1 MAPPSTE
8 GVTLSGLRI
17 GARLEA
23 DSILE
28 KSVPATDAEGSHR
41 PNLSGKRTETTTF
54 TPAMDDVDAVPFCE
68 SCITLAF
75 LFLAIFRF
83 SFHFRGIY

>member
-8 GVTLSGLRI
+8 GVTLSGPRI

-28 KSVPATDAEGSHR
+28 KSVPATDAEGAKGHSLISQAKGQNHHHR
-41 PNLSGKRTETTTF
+41 SPTLIGTGVVG
-54 TPAMDDVDAVPFCE
+54 ALIVCE
-68 SCITLAF
+68 SL
-75 LFLAIFRF
+75 LGFRDF
-83 SFHFRGIY
+83 FICK